1 MQRHPKEKSVR
12 HRNLTITGLVVG
24 LILLCIQ
31 PVLADCGS
39 SANATELPVWPTA
52 LAWLVPIGLGLLACG
67 TVAPGQVATVIRLG
81 WLALGI
87 ATIVYWLYGFA
98 FQFGGVGFISDVPGL
113 SGLVREW
120 SWRPWDEMWGTQW
133 GVIGLAGY
141 MLHKPAATEAARAL
155 FLSQLPWITTAVA
168 IPLWSLQGRTKPFVL
183 VLSGWLTVSLFTL
196 LGNWSWGGGWL
207 ANLGLNLGLGHGF
220 VDLGGAGAIH
230 LAGAASALA
239 GMLAFGTRARAYRG
253 PEQLALPTL
262 ETSTVQTQIADDGET
277 YVPMPPLHLP
287 LFATL
292 GVWLTLVGLLGWM
305 LNTPTRLTG
314 TLAASEVD
322 MGIGLLLAAAG
333 GALTTLVFSW
343 LTTGEGNA
351 LMVARGVLGALVA
364 ASSGQLF
371 LPFWATLAVGAAAGL
386 LVPLVQYLI
395 EQLLRLDDPTSAI
408 ATHGTSAL
416 WGLLAVG
423 IFADGHVDG
432 KDAGLIAGLI
442 RGEWGQFR
450 AQATG
455 AATIA
460 AASFVLSWLLFAAV
474 QGLTRAWQGEY
485 TIRLPHRPRTKTK
498 RTRKTTRRG
507 PRIRF
512 ARPQKESAPEA
523 EATTTDEAETPSE
536 IEETTQS
543 VSEQMP
549 GEASEDGK
557 SQPDAPQDEG

>member
-1 MQRHPKEKSVR
+1 MRPQ
-12 HRNLTITGLVVG
+12 NLLLTGLVIA
-24 LILLCIQ
+24 LILLCVQ
-31 PVLADCGS
+31 PVLADFGLS
-39 SANATELPVWPTA
+39 VPSTDVSIWTTA
-52 LAWLVPIGLGLLACG
+52 LAWLVPVGLGLLACG
-67 TVAPGQVATVIRLG
+67 TVAPGRVATVIRLG

-98 FQFGGVGFISDVPGL
+98 FQFGGVGFISEVPGL
-113 SGLVREW
+113 SGLAREW

-133 GVIGLAGY
+133 GIIGLTGY
-141 MLHKPAATEAARAL
+141 VLSEPAATEAARAL
-155 FLSQLPWITTAVA
+155 FFAQLPWITTAVA
-168 IPLWSLQGRTKPFVL
+168 IPLWSLQGRTKPIVL
-183 VLSGWLTVSLFTL
+183 VLSGLLTASLFAL
-196 LGNWSWGGGWL
+196 IGNWSWGGGWL

-239 GMLAFGTRARAYRG
+239 GMLAFGTRARAHRG

-262 ETSTVQTQIADDGET
+262 EATTVQAQIADDGET

-287 LFATL
+287 LLATL
-292 GVWLTLVGLLGWM
+292 GVWLALVGLLGWM
-305 LNTPTRLTG
+305 ANTPARLTAA
-314 TLAASEVD
+314 LAVSQVD

-333 GALTTLVFSW
+333 GALTTLAFSW
-343 LTTGEGNA
+343 LTTGQGNA

-364 ASSGQLF
+364 ASSGQPF
-371 LPFWATLAVGAAAGL
+371 LPLWAMLAVGAAAGL

-395 EQLLRLDDPTSAI
+395 EHLLRLDDPTSAV

-423 IFADGHVDG
+423 IFAGGHVDG
-432 KDAGLIAGLI
+432 GSIAGLI
-442 RGEWGQFR
+442 HGEWGQFR

-460 AASFVLSWLLFAAV
+460 VASFCVSWLLFAAV

-485 TIRLPHRPRTKTK
+485 TIRLPRRPRARPKSTH
-498 RTRKTTRRG
+498 KTTRRG

-512 ARPQKESAPEA
+512 ARAQEENVSKTETTGAAVEAEVPAAVETETSEA
-523 EATTTDEAETPSE
+523 EAETAPIMPEQAPSE
-536 IEETTQS
+536 PLEDIE
-543 VSEQMP
+543 P
-549 GEASEDGK
+549 P
-557 SQPDAPQDEG
+557 PDAPQDEG